1 MKTTNNKNILNSIQ
15 QIYNLSKDS
24 ELKDEL
30 FTTIKK
36 DLKIVSSYLKVESAE
51 AFYFSII
58 IYFNFNGDTMS
69 IKDLCN
75 HLSITPIKLIDNLKY
90 INSLS
95 IKKIITKRN
104 SRINSDGL
112 PINKIYSVSNNIT
125 NAIMTNLPCPEINTI
140 QINSTIDLIER
151 TNELIRLGIE
161 ENLMRTEIYMQ
172 IESVLKEYADFLFV
186 KEIELF
192 ELSDIEKIILY
203 FITWKSICGINSIS
217 IDQLLNNISCSVKE
231 KAIFIQSIFN
241 SSNKLIK
248 LNLLEIKKNI
258 FIDEFEY
265 SLGEKVIEKLE
276 EDDILLFESAN
287 KKSKGIKTSE
297 EITTKKL
304 YYNSK
309 EESQID
315 SLKSLLQEDKYLELK
330 ERLNSKSLPLSLNV
344 LLFGSP
350 GTGKTESVY
359 QLAKKSGREI
369 IKIDISKT
377 KSKWFGESEKII
389 KNIFNDYSNY
399 SKKCKLAPIL
409 LFNEADAILSTR
421 TTNSESSTHQTE
433 NAIQNILLEELENFD
448 GIFIA
453 TTNLVSNLD
462 PAFDRRFLYKI
473 EFSKPELAQ
482 RTNIWKEKLTHLS
495 DNEYAT
501 LAQNFEFSGGQ
512 IENIVRKCEINY
524 ILKNESASIHSIIE
538 YCKQENVIN
547 GNKNKNSIGF

>member
-1 MKTTNNKNILNSIQ
+1 LEK
-15 QIYNLSKDS
+15 
-24 ELKDEL
+24 
-30 FTTIKK
+30 
-36 DLKIVSSYLKVESAE
+36 YLWHK
-51 AFYFSII
+51 
-58 IYFNFNGDTMS
+58 
-69 IKDLCN
+69 C
-75 HLSITPIKLIDNLKY
+75 
-90 INSLS
+90 
-95 IKKIITKRN
+95 
-104 SRINSDGL
+104 
-112 PINKIYSVSNNIT
+112 
-125 NAIMTNLPCPEINTI
+125 
-140 QINSTIDLIER
+140 
-151 TNELIRLGIE
+151 
-161 ENLMRTEIYMQ
+161 
-172 IESVLKEYADFLFV
+172 
-186 KEIELF
+186 
-192 ELSDIEKIILY
+192 
-203 FITWKSICGINSIS
+203 IS

-538 YCKQENVIN
+538 YCEQENVIN
-547 GNKNKNSIGF
+547 GNKNKTSIGF